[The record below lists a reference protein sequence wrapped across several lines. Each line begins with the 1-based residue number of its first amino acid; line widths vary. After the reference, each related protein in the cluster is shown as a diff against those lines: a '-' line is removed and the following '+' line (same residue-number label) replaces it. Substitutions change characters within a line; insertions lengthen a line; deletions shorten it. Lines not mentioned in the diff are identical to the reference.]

1 MIVVYVKKGRKKNAL
16 TVVFTIR
23 AFRIIVKALVLPDSP
38 YAATNEYCVLM
49 LCVPELF
56 GVACTFT
63 VPLS

>member
-1 MIVVYVKKGRKKNAL
+1 MIIIDLMFGRKKNAL

-38 YAATNEYCVLM
+38 YAAANEYCVLID
-49 LCVPELF
+49 CVPELF
-56 GVACTFT
+56 GVACRLT

>member
-23 AFRIIVKALVLPDSP
+23 AFKIIVKVLVLPYVP
-38 YAATNEYCVLM
+38 YADANEYCVLI

-56 GVACTFT
+56 GVACRLT

>member
-23 AFRIIVKALVLPDSP
+23 AFRIIVKVLVLPYVPYTADS
-38 YAATNEYCVLM
+38 EYCALM

-56 GVACTFT
+56 GVACRLT